1 MATETLTTLANGL
14 RQNYGN
20 EIVMSLVDS
29 GGSHLKSIV
38 PPNSA
43 IGRLAVNNRIFFTGM
58 GADRG
63 GRYAAQFPVYY
74 SAGAAASYAQ
84 GDAYPSAT
92 NVSIAQALAEWARYW
107 IPMEM
112 DGLAIHAAQG
122 NSVVGDL
129 DSIALEF
136 ELKLKALFSRIENDM
151 VKAQSGNNLSGV
163 KTWMTNT
170 GNFEGLSLTNSWWQP
185 ALKDAT
191 SNKVTRA
198 MIREV
203 FAQLADQNAR
213 PNEIWCSRTQY
224 NLIAEV
230 LGADIQYIEVA
241 SVEGLIRTFTL
252 DGVPVFAIDSMEP
265 SGNAV
270 NDEIWFM
277 NTDQMSLHFL
287 PQDTPQTDVELETM
301 PGSFEGYPV
310 GIKPIDPGHD
320 AESMIIKCYPQLV
333 CKNPSQFGAIF
344 ALATS

>member
-1 MATETLTTLANGL
+1 MATETLTSYANGL

-20 EIVMSLVDS
+20 EVVMSLVDAS
-29 GGSHLKSIV
+29 GSHLKSIV
-38 PPNSA
+38 PPNSV
-43 IGRLAVNNRIFFTGM
+43 IGRLAVNNRIFFRGM

-74 SAGAAASYAQ
+74 SAGAASSYAQ
-84 GDAYPSAT
+84 GDAYPTAT

-112 DGLAIHAAQG
+112 DGLLIDGGQG
-122 NSVVGDL
+122 NSIVGDA
-129 DSIALEF
+129 DAIALEF
-136 ELKLKALFSRIENDM
+136 ELKLKALFSKIENDL
-151 VKAQSGNNLSGV
+151 VKAQAGNNLSGV

-170 GNFEGLSLTNSWWQP
+170 GTFEGLSLANSWWQP
-185 ALKDAT
+185 ALKNASAAT
-191 SNKVTRA
+191 ITRA

-230 LGADIQYIEVA
+230 LGADIQYIEVQ

-252 DGVPVFAIDSMEP
+252 DGVPVFPIDSMEP

-270 NDEIWFM
+270 NDEVWFV
-277 NTDQMSLHFL
+277 NTDMMSLHFL
-287 PQDTPQTDVELETM
+287 PQGTATTDVELETKAADYD
-301 PGSFEGYPV
+301 GYPI
-310 GIKPIDPGHD
+310 GIKAIDPGHD
-320 AESMIIKCYPQLV
+320 AEAMIIKCYPQLV
-333 CKNPSQFGAIF
+333 CKNPSQFGAIYG
-344 ALATS
+344 LATS